1 VFLQL
6 LTKNSDLNPH
16 ENDGTVKDPKN
27 ANSVALLLVAL
38 TPAALPLLDA
48 HDPVTMLKIAAP
60 LVCAAI
66 AVWWL
71 IKGLAA
77 EDVWKESG
85 SAEKPK
91 VPFKILGCIAL
102 GVAAAALSLVHST
115 SGLTVAFTQGTI
127 ATVLALLAF
136 GLDPLTN
143 KGLDTPT
150 DRALLVVKPMVD
162 SVHSRL
168 DHVLTDVSSL
178 DQEIAT
184 FATEDLIAAVNR
196 LTHAVLLDPLR
207 HRIARRHLGV
217 ILDGTEQSTLK
228 FMTLWNT
235 LPEPAT
241 LSDFVVLADQ
251 LAGEYN
257 RAADD
262 YARGGA
268 VSLSVE
274 ASVLKDLIR
283 RETP

>member
-150 DRALLVVKPMVD
+150 DR
-162 SVHSRL
+162 L

-228 FMTLWNT
+228 FVTLWNT